1 MPFLFRATAA
11 LLLGGVCILGAQ
23 ADAEAILRQAATMHQ
38 AGNIAGAIEGY
49 RRYLAIHPDNFQVLS
64 NLGAAYAK
72 LARYDEAIEQYRHAL
87 KVQPGNAPIELNLA
101 LAYYKTG
108 HIDQAAAGFEKVY
121 KAAPDQLQPALLL
134 ADCRLAMGDNKR
146 VDALLT
152 PWAKQKPDDL
162 AVAYLLGTA
171 LVRDNQVARGQ
182 VFIEKILHNGGSAE
196 AHLLLGTTTLNA
208 RDYPAALAELKKAVE
223 IDPHL
228 GAAWAYYGLALLGT
242 GDPAAAAEA
251 FRKELANNPYDFS
264 SNLQLA
270 VLLNQDE
277 KFEEARGYLRRALQ
291 VRPGDI
297 GARFQ
302 QTSLELRAG
311 NVEAA
316 RKGLESIVKEAPD
329 FKEAHVSLAT
339 VYYRLKRKEDGDR
352 ERAVFQKLNRET
364 QAQQQNGLN
373 IK

>member
-1 MPFLFRATAA
+1 M
-11 LLLGGVCILGAQ
+11 GAQ
-23 ADAEAILRQAATMHQ
+23 ADADAILRQAATLHQ
-38 AGNIAGAIEGY
+38 SGNIPGAIEGY
-49 RRYLAIHPDNFQVLS
+49 RRYQAIHPDNFQVLS

-87 KVQPGNAPIELNLA
+87 KVQPGNVPIELNLA

-108 HIDQAAAGFEKVY
+108 RIDQAASGFEKVY

-152 PWAKQKPDDL
+152 PWAMRKPDDL

-182 VFIEKILHNGGSAE
+182 AFIEKIMRNGGSAE

-208 RDYPAALAELKKAVE
+208 KDYPAALTELKKAVE

-228 GAAWAYYGLALLGT
+228 GAAWAYYGMALLGT
-242 GDPAAAAEA
+242 GDPGAAAEA
-251 FRKELANNPYDFS
+251 FRKELGNNPFDFN

-270 VLLNQDE
+270 VLLGQDE
-277 KFEEARGYLRRALQ
+277 KFDEARVCLKKALQ
-291 VRPGDI
+291 VRPGDL

-302 QTSLELRAG
+302 ETSLELRAG
-311 NVEAA
+311 DVEGA
-316 RKGLESIVKEAPD
+316 RKGLEAIVKDAPN

-352 ERAVFQKLNRET
+352 ERAVFQRLNRET